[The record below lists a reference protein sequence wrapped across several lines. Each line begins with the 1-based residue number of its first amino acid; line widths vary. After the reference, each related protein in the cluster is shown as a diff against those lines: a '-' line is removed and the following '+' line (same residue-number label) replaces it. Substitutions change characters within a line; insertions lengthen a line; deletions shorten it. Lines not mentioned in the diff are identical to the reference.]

1 MRISYFIKRNYE
13 EEESQKIVIYTT
25 TLQIV
30 RMSYDK
36 CKKVKKILQNHCVR
50 YEEKDLYKNKE
61 FQRELKYRLNLKQID
76 VPHVFF
82 NGKHIGVRF

>member
-1 MRISYFIKRNYE
+1 
-13 EEESQKIVIYTT
+13 
-25 TLQIV
+25 
-30 RMSYDK
+30 MSFDK

-50 YEEKDLYKNKE
+50 YEEKDLYKHKE

-82 NGKHIGVRF
+82 DGKHIGVSYKMTKLT

>member
-1 MRISYFIKRNYE
+1 
-13 EEESQKIVIYTT
+13 
-25 TLQIV
+25 
-30 RMSYDK
+30 MSYDK

-82 NGKHIGVRF
+82 DGKHIGVRLIINSIHFFKIYSSF